1 MKALQKSQITS
12 APILA
17 FPDFTRPFILTTDA
31 SAIAIGA
38 VLSQIQHDDREHP
51 ISFYSKILNAT
62 ERKWDACEQELY
74 AIVTAV
80 KHYKSFLMK
89 NQFEVRTDNATCAY
103 VIKKPDLSPKLSRWA
118 IQLADYDFTVT
129 HKPGQT
135 NTIAD
140 ALSRCSKQS

>member
-1 MKALQKSQITS
+1 
-12 APILA
+12 
-17 FPDFTRPFILTTDA
+17 
-31 SAIAIGA
+31 
-38 VLSQIQHDDREHP
+38 
-51 ISFYSKILNAT
+51 
-62 ERKWDACEQELY
+62 
-74 AIVTAV
+74 
-80 KHYKSFLMK
+80 MK

-140 ALSRCSKQS
+140 ALSRADVTGVDGRDNMQTRNVYEENMKNDQKQDYFLGPIWRFIVKDKFPKDATTANRTQIN